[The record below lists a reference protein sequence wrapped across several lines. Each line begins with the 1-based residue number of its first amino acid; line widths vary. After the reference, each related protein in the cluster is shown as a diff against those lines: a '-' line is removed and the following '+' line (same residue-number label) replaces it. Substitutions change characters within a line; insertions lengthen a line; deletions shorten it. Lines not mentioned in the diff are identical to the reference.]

1 MDSDNSLPRLLY
13 SLYAMQL
20 QLSGVFGIVMS
31 VTTMDC
37 AHRHVAV
44 SRCTFVTSWG
54 ELGRSRYRL
63 GLKVHV
69 YANYQRS
76 VRYLKTSQ
84 SRLGS

>member
-1 MDSDNSLPRLLY
+1 
-13 SLYAMQL
+13 MQL
-20 QLSGVFGIVMS
+20 QLSGVFGIVMSVHLS

-63 GLKVHV
+63 GLKIPVFM
-69 YANYQRS
+69 S
-76 VRYLKTSQ
+76 ITSD
-84 SRLGS
+84 L